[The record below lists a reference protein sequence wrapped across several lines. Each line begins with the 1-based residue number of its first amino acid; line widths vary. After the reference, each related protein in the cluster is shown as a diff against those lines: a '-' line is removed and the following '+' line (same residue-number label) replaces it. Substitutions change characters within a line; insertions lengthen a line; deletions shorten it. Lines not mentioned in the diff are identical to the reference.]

1 MRKLQLE
8 FLDRMVQVSFTAGA
22 VTGVLEAVEEDGSM
36 LLRQGRMPL
45 WVPLAQVRY
54 VALVE
59 ERFPSDEP
67 DEPLT

>member
-8 FLDRMVQVSFTAGA
+8 FIDRMVQVSFTAGT

-36 LLRQGRMPL
+36 LLRQGRSPI
-45 WVPLAQVRY
+45 WVPTSQVRY
-54 VALVE
+54 VALLE
-59 ERFPSDEP
+59 ERPPPDEL